1 VVPWQ
6 QAWERALYGP
16 DGFYRRSAPRNHF
29 RTSVTASPLF
39 ARAIRALAGRVDDAL
54 GRPDPF
60 DVVDVGAGRGE
71 LLHGLPDVPARWR
84 LTAVERAPDPG
95 TGLRWR
101 ADVPRTTGL
110 LLAHELLDVV
120 PLDVVDGDR
129 LVLVGPDG
137 DEQPGPRAPEA
148 VLAWGQRWWPGG
160 GRAECGLAR
169 DLAWHALVGRVQ
181 RGVAVAVDY
190 GHVLRPVAGHAC
202 SPEQQDVFGRRRPT
216 LTGYRYGR
224 AVPPVP
230 DGSCDLTAHVAL
242 DSAAAA
248 TGSRLLRQRAALRAL
263 GVDGA
268 LPVWDG
274 DAAGYARALQVASQ
288 AASLLDPAGLGG
300 YGWLVRAVG
309 VPDPLAA
316 TMTP

>member
-6 QAWERALYGP
+6 QAWERALYGS
-16 DGFYRRSAPRNHF
+16 DGFSLRSAPRDHF
-29 RTSVTASPLF
+29 RTNVTASPLF
-39 ARAIRALAGRVDDAL
+39 ARAVRELAGRVDDAL
-54 GRPDPF
+54 GRPDPL

-95 TGLRWR
+95 TGLRWL
-101 ADVPRTTGL
+101 AEAPPTTGL

-120 PLDVVDGDR
+120 PLEVVDGER
-129 LVLVGPDG
+129 LVLVSRDG
-137 DEQPGPRAPEA
+137 REEPGPRAPEG
-148 VLAWGQRWWPGG
+148 VLAWLQRWWPGG

-169 DLAWHALVGRVQ
+169 DLAWQALVGRVQ

-190 GHVLRPVAGHAC
+190 GHVLPPVAGHAS
-202 SPEQQDVFGRRRPT
+202 SPEQQDVFARRRPT

-230 DGSCDLTAHVAL
+230 DGTCDLTAHVAL
-242 DSAAAA
+242 DSAAAV
-248 TGSRLLRQRAALRAL
+248 TGSRLLRQREALRAL

-268 LPVWDG
+268 LPAWAG
-274 DAAGYARALQVASQ
+274 DADGYARALQDASQ
-288 AASLLDPAGLGG
+288 AASLLDPSGLGG

-316 TMTP
+316 TIAP